1 MIFLKNFT
9 KKIYSVNLVKR
20 NNKIEIKKI
29 KISLAYFFLLIFV
42 VFPINLYALS
52 GGAYTYQ
59 FPKQDSASLQEA
71 KTVIGTLITHVTKKN
86 ETFLD
91 IARHYNLGYNEL
103 IDLYPKQDPWLLSPG
118 KKFLIP
124 SKWIIPDYLKNG
136 IVINLAEL
144 RIYYFMSSIKMV
156 KTAPIGIGSLDW
168 QTPVGSFKITSK
180 EKNPSWSIPS
190 SLQDKYNF
198 KLFPPG
204 PENPLGKYWLGLK
217 NSGYGIHGT
226 DNPWSIGRLST
237 HGCIR
242 LYPEDIKHL
251 FKLVDYG
258 TPVKI
263 IYEPIK
269 LGFKSGG
276 IYVEIHK
283 DIYNKIEN
291 WNEYIYQK
299 LEDKDLI
306 GEVDMQRINDALKQK
321 NGLPIKVSLS
331 TSNN

>member
-1 MIFLKNFT
+1 MISLKSFT
-9 KKIYSVNLVKR
+9 KQRYLINLLKR
-20 NNKIEIKKI
+20 NKKIKIKKI
-29 KISLAYFFLLIFV
+29 KNSLVYFFLFIFV
-42 VFPINLYALS
+42 VFPIKLHALC

-59 FPKQDSASLQEA
+59 FPKQESVNFQEA
-71 KTVIGTLITHVTKKN
+71 KTVIGALITHVTKKN

-103 IDLYPKQDPWLLSPG
+103 IDLYPKQDPWLLSSG
-118 KKFLIP
+118 EKFLIP
-124 SKWIIPDYLKNG
+124 SKWILPNYQKNG

-144 RIYYFMSSIKMV
+144 RLYYFMSTIKMV

-168 QTPVGSFKITSK
+168 QTPVGNFKITCK
-180 EKNPSWSIPS
+180 EKSPSWSIPP
-190 SLQDKYNF
+190 SLQDKYDF
-198 KLFPPG
+198 KIVPPG

-263 IYEPIK
+263 IYEPMK
-269 LGFKSGG
+269 LGFKSGD
-276 IYVEIHK
+276 IYIEIHK

-291 WNEYIYQK
+291 WNEYIYNK
-299 LEDKDLI
+299 LKNNDLI
-306 GEVDMQRINDALKQK
+306 GKVDMQRIHDALKQK
-321 NGLPIKVSLS
+321 NGLPIKVSLT